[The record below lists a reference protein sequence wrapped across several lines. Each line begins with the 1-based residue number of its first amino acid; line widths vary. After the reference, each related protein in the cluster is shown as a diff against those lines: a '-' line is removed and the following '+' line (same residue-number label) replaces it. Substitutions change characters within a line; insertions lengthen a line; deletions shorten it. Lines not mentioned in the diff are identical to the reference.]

1 MNCEDSN
8 IISSKES
15 KIPYEGIKIQ
25 LSEQDAEILTAD
37 LALSKSTKDENLC
50 RIGNDSDLLNINN
63 IEEVPL
69 LNIAVPINIDKWDGK
84 EAIKVGYEVITEED
98 TEIKEITVYDSELNE
113 YVFAQNDPNFSV
125 IIIGINERSN
135 YKNYFCMSGL
145 LGHIYDKTF

>member
-50 RIGNDSDLLNINN
+50 RIGNEVKLKYFAMALALSLND
-63 IEEVPL
+63 E
-69 LNIAVPINIDKWDGK
+69 
-84 EAIKVGYEVITEED
+84 KVCQL
-98 TEIKEITVYDSELNE
+98 IKEKCNEKFDGDYEFLWTNAKDRIISNRKDFSE
-113 YVFAQNDPNFSV
+113 
-125 IIIGINERSN
+125 IIGEKFGNGME
-135 YKNYFCMSGL
+135 K
-145 LGHIYDKTF
+145 KQ